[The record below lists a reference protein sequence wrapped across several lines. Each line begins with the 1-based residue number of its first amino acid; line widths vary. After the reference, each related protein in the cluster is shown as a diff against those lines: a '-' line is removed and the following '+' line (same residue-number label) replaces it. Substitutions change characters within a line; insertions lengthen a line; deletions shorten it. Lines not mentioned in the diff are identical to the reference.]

1 MPSQHPGAC
10 NSRLG
15 KTEATLMFK
24 SGRRGSAAWDGA
36 YVRNVRAQLEDGSM
50 GLQGTRMPPGFA
62 VLLRAQ
68 SPIAFL
74 RSKMMTTHLN
84 IPVSSMPL
92 LMSSTHLAHSCCA
105 AWTKLGLGYNLIRR
119 PGLVGRREK
128 IHVVSLVRIRSQ
140 VQRCLLNYSHLLLS
154 FL

>member
-1 MPSQHPGAC
+1 
-10 NSRLG
+10 
-15 KTEATLMFK
+15 MFK

-50 GLQGTRMPPGFA
+50 GLQGIRMPPGFA

-92 LMSSTHLAHSCCA
+92 LQKQIIKGMDWPVTGASRIPRSWPLYCAISIGTSTRSGA
-105 AWTKLGLGYNLIRR
+105 
-119 PGLVGRREK
+119 PGPP
-128 IHVVSLVRIRSQ
+128 IHVGA
-140 VQRCLLNYSHLLLS
+140 LL
-154 FL
+154 FRVAPCG

>member
-1 MPSQHPGAC
+1 
-10 NSRLG
+10 
-15 KTEATLMFK
+15 MFK

-92 LMSSTHLAHSCCA
+92 LMSSTHLAHSCCV
-105 AWTKLGLGYNLIRR
+105 AWTKLGLGYNKFE
-119 PGLVGRREK
+119 VAD
-128 IHVVSLVRIRSQ
+128 
-140 VQRCLLNYSHLLLS
+140 LLAKGHHDFRLESA
-154 FL
+154 FEQAPR